1 MSEKDLKQRTKAFTI
16 RILDLVDKLPFST
29 VNKVIANQ
37 LARSGSSVGANYR
50 ASLRARSDNEFLSKM
65 NIVLEEADETLFWL
79 EIIDEKGIIE
89 NKEIQPLIKEANE
102 LVAIFVT
109 TIKNTRTRLNN

>member
-1 MSEKDLKQRTKAFTI
+1 MSEKDLKIRTKNFTI
-16 RILDLVDKLPFST
+16 AILEIVDKLPSTT
-29 VNKVIANQ
+29 VNNVIANQ
-37 LARSGSSVGANYR
+37 LAKSGSSVGANYR

-89 NKEIQPLIKEANE
+89 NKEIQQLIREANE

-109 TIKNTRTRLNN
+109 TIKNTRNRLNN